1 MEELLKRLQE
11 VYRRYFGVKN
21 IDRKIDS
28 YSTQIV
34 SLVEQRQELLK
45 GIDDDVD
52 NVADM
57 VEDAIKEHPED
68 RSMREV
74 KKLLDRILDEQE
86 RLKMRQDD

>member
-1 MEELLKRLQE
+1 M
-11 VYRRYFGVKN
+11 KN